1 MRCPRD
7 DEATIGPRAR
17 QSLRARTPTL
27 RPAFAGRGGVFGDGA
42 QVAAVPRRSRVRDDS
57 KVIGR
62 RGARR
67 RVYGLNVGDKGARW
81 RQSPRRPSHFLNVL
95 EERLGERG
103 TSPRC
108 VEGAARGGGPCPFRE
123 HAPAAALPTPRRHAG
138 AAPGSRWSRLATHG
152 GWSSWEGAT
161 AGGAARQPRER
172 LAQDELANGAKRR
185 GRVSLRPQRETLGVG
200 AVETAAGGAFGAR
213 WVHRG
218 EKLRTARPT
227 ETRRRP
233 GTRTRDGAS
242 RRSYGPRSDRDR
254 ARL

>member
-108 VEGAARGGGPCPFRE
+108 VESAARGGGPCPFRE
-123 HAPAAALPTPRRHAG
+123 HAPAMASPVAWCRAG
-138 AAPGSRWSRLATHG
+138 AAPGSRCSRLATVG
-152 GWSSWEGAT
+152 GRPSSEGSA
-161 AGGAARQPRER
+161 AGGAAGEPRER
-172 LAQDELANGAKRR
+172 LVEDELANGAK
-185 GRVSLRPQRETLGVG
+185 GRARVPLRPQRERLGV
-200 AVETAAGGAFGAR
+200 
-213 WVHRG
+213 
-218 EKLRTARPT
+218 
-227 ETRRRP
+227 
-233 GTRTRDGAS
+233 
-242 RRSYGPRSDRDR
+242 
-254 ARL
+254 